1 MDDAAS
7 GTVRVR
13 VPAKINLSLAVGPRR
28 DDGYHEIVSVMQTVD
43 IFDTLTLHRS
53 GDAHAAHPSARR
65 FMRVVLTLDDGHP
78 DGVPSDGQNL
88 VVVAAGRL
96 MEHLGMRPQ
105 GPALQGP
112 AAQGRNGSGPKQPG
126 TVEDVGPSSH
136 LRLTKRIPVAAGM
149 AGGSA
154 DAAAALVG
162 LNRLWEADLGAAA
175 LRELGAAVGSDV
187 PFCIL
192 GGTALATGT
201 GTSVASVLTR
211 GRAHWVVGIDREPLS
226 TADVYA
232 TFDELEPPKRTTPDR
247 ILQALRTGDVDALA
261 AGLHNDLEP
270 AAMALRPVLRERQE
284 AMLRAGALATI
295 VSGSGPTLL
304 ALTRD
309 AAHARQVAADV
320 AARFD
325 AVEVASSPAGGPE
338 ILAGRQP

>member
-1 MDDAAS
+1 MDDGS
-7 GTVRVR
+7 GGSIRVR
-13 VPAKINLSLAVGPRR
+13 VPAKINLHLAVGPRR
-28 DDGYHEIVSVMQTVD
+28 SDGYHDVVSVMQT
-43 IFDTLTLHRS
+43 IGIHDTLTFRRS
-53 GDAHAAHPSARR
+53 DDGHGAHPSARR
-65 FMRVVLTLDDGHP
+65 LMRVTLALDADGDP
-78 DGVPSDGQNL
+78 AGVPIDASNL
-88 VVVAAGRL
+88 VVIAAERL
-96 MEHLGMRPQ
+96 MTHLGMHPRQ
-105 GPALQGP
+105 SDA
-112 AAQGRNGSGPKQPG
+112 
-126 TVEDVGPSSH
+126 VEDAGPCSH

-162 LNRLWEADLGAAA
+162 LNRLWEADLDGPE

-232 TFDELEPPKRTTPDR
+232 TFDRLGPPEPTTPDR

-270 AAMALRPVLRERQE
+270 AAIALRPALHERRE

-304 ALTRD
+304 GLARD
-309 AAHARQVAADV
+309 AAHARRIATDVAAD
-320 AARFD
+320 FD

-338 ILAGRQP
+338 VLVGRQP